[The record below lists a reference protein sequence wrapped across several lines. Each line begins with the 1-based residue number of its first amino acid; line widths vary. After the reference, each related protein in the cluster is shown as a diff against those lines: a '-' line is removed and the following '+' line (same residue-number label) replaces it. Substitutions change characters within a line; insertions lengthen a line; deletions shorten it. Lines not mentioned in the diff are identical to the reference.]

1 MLARF
6 TNLYPVWIVASS
18 VMALIWP
25 ETLRWF
31 SGQWVVWALTLVML
45 SMGLTLTID
54 DFRRLTKMPGA
65 VALGFGLQYTIMPL
79 AGWLAGMLLRLEPG
93 LAVGLILVASC
104 PGGTASNL
112 ITYLAR
118 ANVALSVV
126 MTMTSTLLAFIMTP
140 LWCQVLAGQYVPVD
154 ALGLCLS
161 TLQVVVA
168 PVLIGVFCN
177 WRFHRQVTAVARF
190 APAVAVIAIIFIAG
204 GIVAQSAASVI
215 AHAGRV
221 AVAVLLVHLLGFTLG
236 YLIARG
242 LRLPIVSARTVAIE
256 VGMQNG
262 GMAAMLAKKH
272 FAAQAMAG
280 VPAVFSSVIQT
291 IVGSLLAAWWR
302 ARAPADA
309 AETPAAAARE
319 AVAPAARP
327 APLGDSARP

>member
-6 TNLYPVWIVASS
+6 TSLYPVWIIASS

-31 SGQWVVWALTLVML
+31 SGQWVVWALTIVML
-45 SMGLTLTID
+45 SMGLTLTVG
-54 DFRRLTKMPGA
+54 DFRRLGKMPGA
-65 VALGFGLQYTIMPL
+65 VALGFALQYTVMPL
-79 AGWLAGMLLRLEPG
+79 SGWFVAKLCALPPA

-112 ITYLAR
+112 ITYLAK

-126 MTMTSTLLAFIMTP
+126 MTMASTLLAFIMTP
-140 LWCQVLAGQYVPVD
+140 LWCEVLAGQYVPVD
-154 ALGLCLS
+154 AWGLCLS
-161 TLQVVVA
+161 TLQVVVV

-177 WRFHRQVTAVARF
+177 WRFHRQVAAASRF
-190 APAVAVIAIIFIAG
+190 APAVAVVAIIFIAG
-204 GIVAQSAASVI
+204 SIVAQNAASVV

-221 AVAVLLVHLLGFTLG
+221 ALAVLLVHILGFGLG
-236 YLIARG
+236 YLFAR
-242 LRLPIVSARTVAIE
+242 LFRQPILSARTIAIE

-272 FAAQAMAG
+272 FASQAMAG

-291 IVGSLLAAWWR
+291 LVGSLLAAWWSR
-302 ARAPADA
+302 RPVPAGETA
-309 AETPAAAARE
+309 ALPDGAAGPETE
-319 AVAPAARP
+319 V
-327 APLGDSARP
+327 S

>member
-1 MLARF
+1 MLTRF

-31 SGQWVVWALTLVML
+31 SGQWVVWALTIVML
-45 SMGLTLTID
+45 SMGLTLTPD
-54 DFRRLTKMPGA
+54 DFRRLFKMPGA
-65 VALGFGLQYTIMPL
+65 VALGFALQYSVMPL
-79 AGWLAGMLLRLEPG
+79 AGWLAARVCGLNPE

-112 ITYLAR
+112 ITYLAK

-126 MTMTSTLLAFIMTP
+126 MTMASTLLAFIMTP
-140 LWCQVLAGQYVPVD
+140 LWCEVLAGQYVPVD
-154 ALGLCLS
+154 AWGLCLS
-161 TLQVVVA
+161 TLQVGVV

-177 WRFHRQVTAVARF
+177 WRFHRQVAAVSHF
-190 APAVAVIAIIFIAG
+190 APAVAVVAIIFIAG
-204 GIVAQSAASVI
+204 GIVAQSAASVV

-221 AVAVLLVHLLGFTLG
+221 ALAVLMVHALGFSLG
-236 YLIARG
+236 YVFAR
-242 LRLPIVSARTVAIE
+242 LFRQPILSARTIAIE

-291 IVGSLLAAWWR
+291 LVGSLLAAWWSR
-302 ARAPADA
+302 RPVPAEETASPPVGAAVPETDA
-309 AETPAAAARE
+309 
-319 AVAPAARP
+319 
-327 APLGDSARP
+327 S

>member
-1 MLARF
+1 MIARF

-25 ETLRWF
+25 ETLLWF
-31 SGQWVVWALTLVML
+31 SGAWVVWALTIVML

-54 DFRRLTKMPGA
+54 DFRRLTKVPGA
-65 VALGFGLQYTIMPL
+65 VALGFGLQYTVMPL
-79 AGWLAGMLLRLEPG
+79 AGWGAARLLNLEPG
-93 LAVGLILVASC
+93 LAVGVILVASC

-140 LWCQVLAGQYVPVD
+140 LWCQLLAGQYVPVD

-161 TLQVVVA
+161 TLQVVVV

-221 AVAVLLVHLLGFTLG
+221 ALAVFLVHGFGFVAG
-236 YLIARG
+236 YLIAQL
-242 LRLPIVSARTVAIE
+242 LRLPVVSARTIAIE

-280 VPAVFSSVIQT
+280 VPAVFCSVIQT
-291 IVGSLLAAWWR
+291 LLGSLLAAWWSR
-302 ARAPADA
+302 RPVPEGEILPDA
-309 AETPAAAARE
+309 APVPGTDPT
-319 AVAPAARP
+319 
-327 APLGDSARP
+327 

>member
-6 TNLYPVWIVASS
+6 TALYPVWIVASS
-18 VMALIWP
+18 VVGLLWP
-25 ETLRWF
+25 ETLAWF
-31 SGQWVVWALTLVML
+31 RGQWVVWALTLVML
-45 SMGLTLTID
+45 SMGLTLAPD
-54 DFRRLTKMPGA
+54 DFRRLLKVPGA

-79 AGWLAGMLLRLEPG
+79 AGWFSGRLLGLEPG

-126 MTMTSTLLAFIMTP
+126 MTMASTLLAFLMTP
-140 LWCQVLAGQYVPVD
+140 LWCEVLAGQYVPVD
-154 ALGLCLS
+154 ALGLMLS
-161 TLQVVVA
+161 TLQVVVL

-204 GIVAQSAASVI
+204 GIVAQSAASVV

-221 AVAVLLVHLLGFTLG
+221 ALAVLLVHALGFLLG
-236 YLIARG
+236 YVIAR
-242 LRLPIVSARTVAIE
+242 LVRCPIVTARTVSIE

-262 GMAAMLAKKH
+262 GMAAMLAKQH
-272 FAAQAMAG
+272 FAAQALAG

-291 IVGSLLAAWWR
+291 LAGSLLAAWWSR
-302 ARAPADA
+302 RP
-309 AETPAAAARE
+309 
-319 AVAPAARP
+319 APAAGPVVAVVGP
-327 APLGDSARP
+327 AVKTEAR

>member
-1 MLARF
+1 MLTRF

-31 SGQWVVWALTLVML
+31 SGQWVVWALTIVML
-45 SMGLTLTID
+45 SMGLTLTVD
-54 DFRRLTKMPGA
+54 DFRRLGKMPGA
-65 VALGFGLQYTIMPL
+65 VALGFGLQYTVMPL
-79 AGWLAGMLLRLEPG
+79 VGWFSARVCKLEPG

-140 LWCQVLAGQYVPVD
+140 LWCQLLAGQYVPVD

-161 TLQVVVA
+161 TIQVVVL

-204 GIVAQSAASVI
+204 GIVAQSAESVI

-221 AVAVLLVHLLGFTLG
+221 ALAVLLLHGLGFVFG
-236 YLIARG
+236 YLIARL
-242 LRLPIVSARTVAIE
+242 LRFPIISARTISIE

-272 FAAQAMAG
+272 FAAQTMAG
-280 VPAVFSSVIQT
+280 VPAVFCSVIQT
-291 IVGSLLAAWWR
+291 LVGSLLAAWWCR
-302 ARAPADA
+302 RPVP
-309 AETPAAAARE
+309 EGERKILPAA
-319 AVAPAARP
+319 VP
-327 APLGDSARP
+327 APGADPS

>member
-6 TNLYPVWIVASS
+6 TSLYPVWIVASS
-18 VMALIWP
+18 LVGLLWP
-25 ETLRWF
+25 ETLSWF
-31 SGQWVVWALTLVML
+31 RGQWVVWALTLVML
-45 SMGLTLTID
+45 SMGLTLTPD
-54 DFRRLTKMPGA
+54 DFRRLLKMPGA
-65 VALGFGLQYTIMPL
+65 VALGFVLQYTIMPL
-79 AGWLAGMLLRLEPG
+79 SGWFSARLCGLEPG

-126 MTMTSTLLAFIMTP
+126 MTMASTLLAFIMTP
-140 LWCQVLAGQYVPVD
+140 LWCEVLAGQYVPVD
-154 ALGLCLS
+154 ALGLMIS
-161 TLQVVVA
+161 TLQVVVL

-204 GIVAQSAASVI
+204 GIVAQSAASVV

-221 AVAVLLVHLLGFTLG
+221 ALAVLLVHTLGFGLG
-236 YLIARG
+236 YVFAR
-242 LRLPIVSARTVAIE
+242 LFRQPIVSARTISIE

-262 GMAAMLAKKH
+262 GMAAMLAKQH
-272 FAAQAMAG
+272 FAAQALAG

-291 IVGSLLAAWWR
+291 LAGSLLAAWWSR
-302 ARAPADA
+302 RPVPEAEPAADVAAPAVKT
-309 AETPAAAARE
+309 EAR
-319 AVAPAARP
+319 
-327 APLGDSARP
+327 